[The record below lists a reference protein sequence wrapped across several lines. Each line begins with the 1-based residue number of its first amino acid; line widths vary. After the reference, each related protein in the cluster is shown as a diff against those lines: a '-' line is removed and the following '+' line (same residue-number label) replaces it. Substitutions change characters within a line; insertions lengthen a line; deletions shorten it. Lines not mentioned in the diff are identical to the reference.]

1 MFACTAYEFIRASIL
16 PFFPLFHRHGCFRSL
31 GPASSYTSSFF
42 ARWNYRLEDVW
53 NHKRSSDINAYDA
66 IGKILDDRNV
76 DTEVNYVYFNHL
88 SLLNEQIYL
97 IDSIYISQLTKLELW
112 LDKAKAGIQ

>member
-1 MFACTAYEFIRASIL
+1 MFETIRS
-16 PFFPLFHRHGCFRSL
+16 
-31 GPASSYTSSFF
+31 
-42 ARWNYRLEDVW
+42 
-53 NHKRSSDINAYDA
+53 RSSDINAYDA

-97 IDSIYISQLTKLELW
+97 IDSIYISQLTKLEL
-112 LDKAKAGIQ
+112 